1 MPSSEYEPLF
11 PRGDEGPDDLTPVRE
26 RFAAASRPFLSSPY
40 TWFAWAVLLPAVA
53 LATPTLLQRF
63 GPSGTLIAW
72 SLAILAGGAVEM
84 VNIRRSRRGG
94 ERGTLASWVLSVQ
107 GNLSLV
113 ALALSVLLVWLDLAR
128 VLPALWLLLLGHS
141 FYMLGGLAFSPMKI
155 CGLIYQAGGAVALW
169 PGFDPFVVFAAA
181 SAAGNL
187 WMGVGV
193 WRATRSPDT
202 SPSR

>member
-11 PRGDEGPDDLTPVRE
+11 GRDDAAPDDLTPVRE

-53 LATPTLLQRF
+53 LATPALLQRF

-128 VLPALWLLLLGHS
+128 VLPAVWLLLLGHS
-141 FYMLGGLAFSPMKI
+141 FYMLGGLAFSPMKV
-155 CGLIYQAGGAVALW
+155 CGLIYQAGGAAALW

-193 WRATRSPDT
+193 WRSRAATRS
-202 SPSR
+202 